1 MVEGNKSAAEFAEE
15 FEAPISD
22 ADEMSERSVEA
33 TSDRKGQGSPEGV
46 SVGSSYAETGAKTEE
61 EETFREDGSDSETH
75 REDKSDYETSREGET
90 GSETSREDK
99 SIPEPGTGQGIDVNP
114 DHIVQDSEIP
124 SYAGGD
130 RNSSEG
136 TTSREEGAVE
146 SKAHTES
153 EPSEPGTKSN
163 SGSSDSGSAYRDT
176 HSRGYE
182 A

>member
-1 MVEGNKSAAEFAEE
+1 MVEVNKSADE
-15 FEAPISD
+15 FEESTSGEVANGSD
-22 ADEMSERSVEA
+22 LQDWDKAKDSVEA
-33 TSDRKGQGSPEGV
+33 ASDRLNQDSPKGSDSE
-46 SVGSSYAETGAKTEE
+46 GSSYAETGEKTETE
-61 EETFREDGSDSETH
+61 VESET
-75 REDKSDYETSREGET
+75 K
-90 GSETSREDK
+90 TSREDT
-99 SIPEPGTGQGIDVNP
+99 SIHESGTEQGIESGTGQGIESGTEQGIDVTP

-136 TTSREEGAVE
+136 ATSSEEGSVE

-153 EPSEPGTKSN
+153 EPETKSN
-163 SGSSDSGSAYRDT
+163 SGSSDSDSAYRDT

>member
-1 MVEGNKSAAEFAEE
+1 MVEVNKSADEFAESTSGE
-15 FEAPISD
+15 VANGSD
-22 ADEMSERSVEA
+22 LQDWDKAKDSVEA
-33 TSDRKGQGSPEGV
+33 ASDRLNQDSPKGSDSE
-46 SVGSSYAETGAKTEE
+46 GSSYAETGSKTETE
-61 EETFREDGSDSETH
+61 VESET
-75 REDKSDYETSREGET
+75 K
-90 GSETSREDK
+90 TSREDT
-99 SIPEPGTGQGIDVNP
+99 SIHESGTEQGIDVNP

-136 TTSREEGAVE
+136 ATSSEEGSVE

-153 EPSEPGTKSN
+153 EPETKSN

>member
-1 MVEGNKSAAEFAEE
+1 MVEVNKSADEFAESTSGE
-15 FEAPISD
+15 VANGSD
-22 ADEMSERSVEA
+22 LQDWDKAKDSVEA
-33 TSDRKGQGSPEGV
+33 ASDRLNQDSPKGSDSE
-46 SVGSSYAETGAKTEE
+46 GSSYAETGAKTETE
-61 EETFREDGSDSETH
+61 VESET
-75 REDKSDYETSREGET
+75 K
-90 GSETSREDK
+90 TSREDK
-99 SIPEPGTGQGIDVNP
+99 SIHESGTEQGIDVNP

-136 TTSREEGAVE
+136 ATSSEEGAVE

-153 EPSEPGTKSN
+153 EPKTKSN
-163 SGSSDSGSAYRDT
+163 SGSSDSSSAYRDT

>member
-1 MVEGNKSAAEFAEE
+1 MVEVNKSADE
-15 FEAPISD
+15 FEESTSGEVANGSD
-22 ADEMSERSVEA
+22 LQDWDKAKDSVEA
-33 TSDRKGQGSPEGV
+33 ASDSLNQDSPKGSDSE
-46 SVGSSYAETGAKTEE
+46 GSSYAETGSKTETE
-61 EETFREDGSDSETH
+61 VESKT
-75 REDKSDYETSREGET
+75 K
-90 GSETSREDK
+90 TSREDT
-99 SIPEPGTGQGIDVNP
+99 SIHESGTEQGIESGTGQGIESGTEQGIDVTP

-136 TTSREEGAVE
+136 ATSSEEGSVE

-153 EPSEPGTKSN
+153 EPETKSN
-163 SGSSDSGSAYRDT
+163 SGSSDSDSAYRDT

>member
-1 MVEGNKSAAEFAEE
+1 MVEVNKSAAEFAEE

-22 ADEMSERSVEA
+22 EVANGSGLQDWDKAKDSVEA
-33 TSDRKGQGSPEGV
+33 TSDSLNQSSPEGGA
-46 SVGSSYAETGAKTEE
+46 GSSYAETGAKTEE
-61 EETFREDGSDSETH
+61 VEEEEEEETF
-75 REDKSDYETSREGET
+75 
-90 GSETSREDK
+90 REDK

-153 EPSEPGTKSN
+153 EPGTKSN

>member
-1 MVEGNKSAAEFAEE
+1 MVEVNKSADEFAESTSGE
-15 FEAPISD
+15 VANGSD
-22 ADEMSERSVEA
+22 LQDWDKAKDSVEA
-33 TSDRKGQGSPEGV
+33 ASDRLNQDSPKGSDSE
-46 SVGSSYAETGAKTEE
+46 GSSYAETGEKTETE
-61 EETFREDGSDSETH
+61 VESET
-75 REDKSDYETSREGET
+75 K
-90 GSETSREDK
+90 TSREDT
-99 SIPEPGTGQGIDVNP
+99 SIHESGTEQGIESGTGQGIESGTEQGIDVTP

-136 TTSREEGAVE
+136 ATSSEEGSVE

-153 EPSEPGTKSN
+153 EPETKSN
-163 SGSSDSGSAYRDT
+163 SGSSDSDSAYRDT

>member
-22 ADEMSERSVEA
+22 EVSNGSGLQDWDKAKDSVEA
-33 TSDRKGQGSPEGV
+33 TSDRLNQSSPEGV
-46 SVGSSYAETGAKTEE
+46 EGSSYAETGAKTEE
-61 EETFREDGSDSETH
+61 VEAEEEAET
-75 REDKSDYETSREGET
+75 ETP
-90 GSETSREDK
+90 REDK

-153 EPSEPGTKSN
+153 EPSEPETKSN

>member
-1 MVEGNKSAAEFAEE
+1 MVEVNKSADEFADE
-15 FEAPISD
+15 FEASTSD
-22 ADEMSERSVEA
+22 EVDNGRGLQDWDKAKDSVEA
-33 TSDRKGQGSPEGV
+33 TSDRLNQSSPEGDA
-46 SVGSSYAETGAKTEE
+46 GSSYAETGAKTEE
-61 EETFREDGSDSETH
+61 VEA
-75 REDKSDYETSREGET
+75 
-90 GSETSREDK
+90 ETSREDK
-99 SIPEPGTGQGIDVNP
+99 SIPESGTGQGIDVNP

-136 TTSREEGAVE
+136 ATSREEGAVE

-153 EPSEPGTKSN
+153 EPETKSN
-163 SGSSDSGSAYRDT
+163 SESSDSGSAYRDT

>member
-1 MVEGNKSAAEFAEE
+1 MVEVNKSADEFAESTSGE
-15 FEAPISD
+15 VANGSD
-22 ADEMSERSVEA
+22 LQDWDKAKDSVEA
-33 TSDRKGQGSPEGV
+33 ASDRLNQDSPKGSDSE
-46 SVGSSYAETGAKTEE
+46 GSSYAETGSKTETE
-61 EETFREDGSDSETH
+61 VESET
-75 REDKSDYETSREGET
+75 K
-90 GSETSREDK
+90 TSREDT
-99 SIPEPGTGQGIDVNP
+99 SIHESGTEQGIDVNP

-136 TTSREEGAVE
+136 ATSSEEGSVE

-153 EPSEPGTKSN
+153 EPETKSN
-163 SGSSDSGSAYRDT
+163 SGSSDSSSAYRDT

>member
-1 MVEGNKSAAEFAEE
+1 MVEVNKSADEFAESTSGE
-15 FEAPISD
+15 VANGSD
-22 ADEMSERSVEA
+22 LQDWDKAKDSVEA
-33 TSDRKGQGSPEGV
+33 ASDRLNQDSPKGSDSE
-46 SVGSSYAETGAKTEE
+46 GSSYAETGSKTETE
-61 EETFREDGSDSETH
+61 VESET
-75 REDKSDYETSREGET
+75 K
-90 GSETSREDK
+90 TSREDT
-99 SIPEPGTGQGIDVNP
+99 SIHESGTEQGIESGTEQGIDVTP

-136 TTSREEGAVE
+136 ATSSEEGSVE

-153 EPSEPGTKSN
+153 EPETKSN
-163 SGSSDSGSAYRDT
+163 SGSSDSDSAYRDT

>member
-15 FEAPISD
+15 FEAPISEEVD
-22 ADEMSERSVEA
+22 NGSGLQDWDKAKDSVEA
-33 TSDRKGQGSPEGV
+33 TSDRLNQSSPEGGA
-46 SVGSSYAETGAKTEE
+46 GSSYAETGAKTETE
-61 EETFREDGSDSETH
+61 VESET
-75 REDKSDYETSREGET
+75 K
-90 GSETSREDK
+90 TSREDK
-99 SIPEPGTGQGIDVNP
+99 SIHESGTGQGIDVNP

-136 TTSREEGAVE
+136 ATSREEGEVE

-153 EPSEPGTKSN
+153 EPSEPETKSN

>member
-1 MVEGNKSAAEFAEE
+1 MVEVNKSADEFAESTSGE
-15 FEAPISD
+15 VANGSD
-22 ADEMSERSVEA
+22 LQDWDKDSVEA
-33 TSDRKGQGSPEGV
+33 ASDRLNQGSPKGSDSE
-46 SVGSSYAETGAKTEE
+46 GSSYAETGAKTETE
-61 EETFREDGSDSETH
+61 VGSET
-75 REDKSDYETSREGET
+75 K
-90 GSETSREDK
+90 TSREDK
-99 SIPEPGTGQGIDVNP
+99 SIHESGTEQGIDVNP

-136 TTSREEGAVE
+136 ATYSEEGSVE

-153 EPSEPGTKSN
+153 EPETKSN
-163 SGSSDSGSAYRDT
+163 SGSSDSSSAYRDT

>member
-1 MVEGNKSAAEFAEE
+1 MVEVNKSADEFAESTSGE
-15 FEAPISD
+15 VANGSD
-22 ADEMSERSVEA
+22 LQDWDKAKDSVEA
-33 TSDRKGQGSPEGV
+33 ASDRLNQDSPKGSDSE
-46 SVGSSYAETGAKTEE
+46 GSSYAETGEKTETE
-61 EETFREDGSDSETH
+61 VESET
-75 REDKSDYETSREGET
+75 K
-90 GSETSREDK
+90 TSREDK
-99 SIPEPGTGQGIDVNP
+99 SIHESGTEQGIDVTP

-136 TTSREEGAVE
+136 ATSSEEGSVE

-153 EPSEPGTKSN
+153 EPETKSN

>member
-1 MVEGNKSAAEFAEE
+1 MVEVNKSADEFAESTSGE
-15 FEAPISD
+15 VANGSD
-22 ADEMSERSVEA
+22 LQDWDKAKDSVEA
-33 TSDRKGQGSPEGV
+33 ASDRLNQDSPKGSDSE
-46 SVGSSYAETGAKTEE
+46 GSSYAETGSKTETE
-61 EETFREDGSDSETH
+61 VESET
-75 REDKSDYETSREGET
+75 K
-90 GSETSREDK
+90 TSREDT
-99 SIPEPGTGQGIDVNP
+99 SIHESGTEQGIDVNP

-124 SYAGGD
+124 FYAGGD

-136 TTSREEGAVE
+136 ATSSEEGSVE

-153 EPSEPGTKSN
+153 EPETKSN

>member
-1 MVEGNKSAAEFAEE
+1 MVEVNKSADEFAAEFEE
-15 FEAPISD
+15 SVSD
-22 ADEMSERSVEA
+22 KVANGSNLQDWDKTKDSVEA
-33 TSDRKGQGSPEGV
+33 TSDRLNQSSPEG
-46 SVGSSYAETGAKTEE
+46 SRGEGSSYAETGAKTGP
-61 EETFREDGSDSETH
+61 ETETEGGRSEDVREDNSNSE
-75 REDKSDYETSREGET
+75 S
-90 GSETSREDK
+90 
-99 SIPEPGTGQGIDVNP
+99 GTTQGIDVNP

-153 EPSEPGTKSN
+153 EPETKSN
-163 SGSSDSGSAYRDT
+163 SGSNDSGSAYRDT